1 MERECYLLPIG
12 PYHPMLHEPE
22 YLQVILEGERIIDL
36 DIHLGYNHRGVE
48 KIAASKPNIYQSLKV
63 VERTC
68 GICGEAHSACFVL
81 GVEKILGIE
90 VPERAKYIR
99 TIMFELNRIQSH
111 LLWLG
116 IFAYELGFE
125 TLFQHTWADRSI
137 IMNLLEKISGNRI
150 HYCMNTIG
158 GVTRDLTK
166 DLIESLERKLKELEK
181 RFNDRAEV
189 FRTDSTVNKRTE
201 SVGTLNKKKARELG
215 VVGPTARAS
224 GIKIDVRK
232 DAPYHC
238 YEDVEFRIVTRKE
251 GDARARMLVRIEE
264 VLESMEI
271 IRQVLDKIPKGEI
284 NTNKRYFL
292 LKEGEV
298 TSVVEAPRGENLHF
312 IKTDKERLR
321 RIRIRPPTYANIF
334 ALREMLKGATLAD
347 IPSTLFSLDP
357 CFSCCDRIVVIDLD
371 RKKRDILNLEDLWHA

>member
-1 MERECYLLPIG
+1 
-12 PYHPMLHEPE
+12 
-22 YLQVILEGERIIDL
+22 
-36 DIHLGYNHRGVE
+36 
-48 KIAASKPNIYQSLKV
+48 
-63 VERTC
+63 
-68 GICGEAHSACFVL
+68 
-81 GVEKILGIE
+81 
-90 VPERAKYIR
+90 
-99 TIMFELNRIQSH
+99 
-111 LLWLG
+111 
-116 IFAYELGFE
+116 
-125 TLFQHTWADRSI
+125 
-137 IMNLLEKISGNRI
+137 
-150 HYCMNTIG
+150 MNTIG

-166 DLIESLERKLKELEK
+166 DLMESLERKLKELEK